1 MLCTSGVREKV
12 PCGLRWLNGVFEDKE
27 GTEMAGLTAMTGSA
41 VNNVTALGVDGV
53 RAEHAR
59 ERLAQMR
66 QEGARNAGGRAPLK
80 SRAVEAEP
88 GERELAAAGRWLCAA
103 GPMLGL
109 LACVFGVVL
118 GVASKLESL
127 GKAYGVP
134 EQSQAA
140 LVGRALGY
148 FAGGR
153 VCLDAVEVKAL
164 RAQFG
169 PLVGQVLSEEAVAAE
184 TAAGRVLGAGEASA
198 SCALLKKNW
207 GLVTRKGG

>member
-1 MLCTSGVREKV
+1 M
-12 PCGLRWLNGVFEDKE
+12 D
-27 GTEMAGLTAMTGSA
+27 GLTAMPGRA
-41 VNNVTALGVDGV
+41 VNNETAVEVDGA

-59 ERLAQMR
+59 KRLADMR
-66 QEGARNAGGRAPLK
+66 QEKVSDAGVGTSLK
-80 SRAVEAEP
+80 RKAVEAEP
-88 GERELAAAGRWLCAA
+88 GERELATAGRWLCEV

-118 GVASKLESL
+118 GVAGKLELL
-127 GKAYGVP
+127 GKSYGVP

-148 FAGGR
+148 FEGGR
-153 VCLDAVEVKAL
+153 VCLDDVEVKAL

-169 PLVGQVLSEEAVAAE
+169 PLVGQVLTEEAVAAE

-207 GLVTRKGG
+207 ELVTRKGG